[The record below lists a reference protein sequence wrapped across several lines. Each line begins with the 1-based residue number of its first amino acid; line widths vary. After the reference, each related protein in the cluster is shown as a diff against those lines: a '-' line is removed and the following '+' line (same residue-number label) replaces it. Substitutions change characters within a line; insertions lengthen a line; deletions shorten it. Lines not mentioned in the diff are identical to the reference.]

1 MGQFSKG
8 NTQDASAEITIKKI
22 FERQFKYEIYEGEV
36 WAWLNDHWEALTGK
50 ETNFLSKWA
59 LEQLSIYF
67 PKQVGGST
75 INSCIATIKASKL
88 DRTKEIKAREEDRLV
103 DESLIVPCKGKWLRL
118 VEANQHGLNFKLQV
132 IEPAPEFFVT
142 YTLNIDLTS
151 SKLGEYLPDISN
163 LNGSLLE
170 KYLASTF
177 VEHDHI
183 KLFQD
188 FCGYTLLKKNTHK
201 KALVLLGQG
210 DSGKSTALKLMSL
223 LHDRDNV
230 VSMSLA
236 QVGGFD
242 LSHLPKASLITVG
255 ESEDENNKSTLSEGI
270 FKAITGGDKLVIR
283 RKYQSNSNEQIH
295 APIVIA
301 SNKRLEV
308 KDKSGAVFNR
318 LLYLTVHKPTT
329 IIKEI
334 EKRIQKA
341 EMSILLDWA
350 LVGLLRVMNRPSAFF
365 IPKTMQEFNLNERV
379 QGSVLRSFAQE
390 VGLSFIESEQ
400 RGLSTE
406 LWEAINNWFTSA
418 NPGMNRIKPANL
430 KEELERLAQENG
442 FTFSEKQKKVNGSSG
457 PLVCNVVVTASA
469 PSGWKLRPIQAVQAP
484 SKQEADATEIL
495 VNEYLLKGQKN
506 SAKSMEATSA
516 NAPFPLAA

>member
-8 NTQDASAEITIKKI
+8 KTQDASAEITIKKI

-36 WAWLNDHWEALTGK
+36 WAWLKDHWEALTGK
-50 ETNFLSKWA
+50 DTNFLNKWV
-59 LEQLSIYF
+59 LEQLSSHF
-67 PKQVGGST
+67 PEQVGGGT
-75 INSCIATIKASKL
+75 INSCIATIKASRL
-88 DRTKEIKAREEDRLV
+88 DATKEIKFREEDRLV

-118 VEANQHGLNFKLQV
+118 VETSHKGLNFKLQV
-132 IEPAPEFFVT
+132 IEPVPEFFVT

-151 SKLGEYLPDISN
+151 KNLGEYIPDISD

-230 VSMSLA
+230 VSMNLA

-255 ESEDENNKSTLSEGI
+255 ESEDENNKSTLSEGV

-318 LLYLTVHKPTT
+318 LLYLTVHKPQT

-334 EKRIQKA
+334 EKRIQKN
-341 EMSILLDWA
+341 EMSLLLDWA
-350 LVGLLRVMNRPSAFF
+350 LVGLLRVMNRPSAFYV
-365 IPKTMQEFNLNERV
+365 PKAMQQFNLNERV

-390 VGLSFIESEQ
+390 VGLSFIESDQ
-400 RGLSTE
+400 RALSTE
-406 LWEAINNWFTSA
+406 LWEAINKWFTSA

-442 FTFSEKQKKVNGSSG
+442 FTFCEKQKKVNGSSG
-457 PLVCNVVVTASA
+457 PLVCNVAVTSAA
-469 PSGWKLRPIQAVQAP
+469 PSSWKLRPIQAIQTMA
-484 SKQEADATEIL
+484 SQEVDTTEAI
-495 VNEYLLKGQKN
+495 VSEYLTKAPKN
-506 SAKSMEATSA
+506 SVKGKATSSTHE
-516 NAPFPLAA
+516 PFPLAA